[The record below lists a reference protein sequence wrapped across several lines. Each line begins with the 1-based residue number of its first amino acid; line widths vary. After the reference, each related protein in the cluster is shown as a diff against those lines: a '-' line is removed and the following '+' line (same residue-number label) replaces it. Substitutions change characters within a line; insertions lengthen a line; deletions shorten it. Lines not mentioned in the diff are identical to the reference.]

1 MTDPAARAKHRA
13 ARLAAL
19 LNADGTVT
27 PASHLP
33 DGLLTEAQEDLE
45 AAYLSA
51 LTAESI
57 GEGLQALRAESGIKT
72 PELLARRGLTKG
84 RLSQLEH
91 PDLNPQLSTITQQA
105 DALDYDVKIVFTP
118 RDQTRR
124 AVQVEVK
131 AIAPRQQR
139 GH

>member
-1 MTDPAARAKHRA
+1 
-13 ARLAAL
+13 
-19 LNADGTVT
+19 VT

-131 AIAPRQQR
+131 TGASRQQR
-139 GH
+139 SR